1 MADGYTLTF
10 NHSLSAFHVSL
21 IIVNRIPIIIFPI
34 RICPLFG
41 KINIT
46 KDDVIRILAIFI
58 SGACNIGIA
67 TFGCII
73 GKDVSFILVNRY
85 TFRSCIISKI
95 TFVTI
100 TCKSIYIITFWL
112 SYFLPESYQS
122 NLCLLQL
129 HLLQQMPL
137 RKHWQYCLSQLPS
150 YRLTPESYCSHI
162 HNAL

>member
-21 IIVNRIPIIIFPI
+21 IIVNRIPIIIFSI

-46 KDDVIRILAIFI
+46 KDDVIRILTVFI
-58 SGACNIGIA
+58 SRSCNIGIA

-85 TFRSCIISKI
+85 TFRICIISKI

-100 TCKSIYIITFWL
+100 TCKSVYIITFWL
-112 SYFLPESYQS
+112 SYFLTFCRNHINRITVFYSFICFKVCCFGITGS
-122 NLCLLQL
+122 TFC
-129 HLLQQMPL
+129 
-137 RKHWQYCLSQLPS
+137 C
-150 YRLTPESYCSHI
+150 SYCHI
-162 HNAL
+162 G

>member
-21 IIVNRIPIIIFPI
+21 IIVNWIPVIIFSI
-34 RICPLFG
+34 RIGTLFG
-41 KINIT
+41 KVNIT
-46 KDDVIRILAIFI
+46 KDDVIRILAVFI

-112 SYFLPESYQS
+112 SYFLTFCRSHINQISVFYS
-122 NLCLLQL
+122 CTCFNRC
-129 HLLQQMPL
+129 
-137 RKHWQYCLSQLPS
+137 RFGSTGSTVCRS
-150 YRLTPESYCSHI
+150 YRHI
-162 HNAL
+162 G